1 MQRLMLLWCVSL
13 LLAACA
19 PATAPQTAQ
28 PEVPAQVAAA
38 TEKPRVTQPA
48 SQETPVVSAATEPP
62 VVAPTTDTPAAV
74 PTEGP
79 AGTPTR
85 KPVKTELEA
94 TDPTTVNLAAG
105 RPQLVEFFA
114 FW

>member
-1 MQRLMLLWCVSL
+1 MQRLMLLLCVSL

-19 PATAPQTAQ
+19 PAIAPQTAQ
-28 PEVPAQVAAA
+28 PEAPAQVAAA

-48 SQETPVVSAATEPP
+48 SQETPVVSAAT
-62 VVAPTTDTPAAV
+62 DTPAAV
-74 PTEGP
+74 PTEEP
-79 AGTPTR
+79 AATPTR